1 MEKSI
6 YLNNLF
12 DYYGCLLTETQKS
25 YFKDYYFDNLTQ
37 DEIAEYY
44 KVTKNAVSKSLIE
57 TEKKLEYYESNLHL
71 YENKL
76 KIKEFLG
83 TTADK
88 IIDYI

>member
-12 DYYGCLLTETQKS
+12 DYYGVLLTETQVL

-37 DEIAEYY
+37 DEIAENYN
-44 KVTKNAVSKSLIE
+44 VTKNAVSKSLIE
-57 TEKKLEYYESNLHL
+57 TEKKLEYYESKLHL
-71 YENKL
+71 FENKL
-76 KIKEFLG
+76 KIKDILG